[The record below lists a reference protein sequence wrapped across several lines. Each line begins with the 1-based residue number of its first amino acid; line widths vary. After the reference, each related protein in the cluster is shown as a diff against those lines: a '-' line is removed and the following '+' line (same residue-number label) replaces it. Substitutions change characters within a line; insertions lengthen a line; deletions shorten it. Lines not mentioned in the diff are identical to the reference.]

1 MQQKRRPPSTRHC
14 RPPPALPFTP
24 PRRISSL
31 SWKLNQ
37 SGQNDDSLPELSAR
51 YLAIRQLERF
61 EEWDNNGA
69 IGDRIITGRKRR
81 QNDNVDQRLDLTTN
95 FRDELVQ
102 LPRVDVDVRLS
113 AGSMLRRVDSN
124 LEPPQ
129 VRCYLL
135 DEFSCQGTSFDQRRC

>member
-1 MQQKRRPPSTRHC
+1 MEQKRRRSSTRHS

-37 SGQNDDSLPELSAR
+37 SGQKDDLLPELSAR
-51 YLAIRQLERF
+51 YVAIRQLERC
-61 EEWDNNGA
+61 EEWDDHGA
-69 IGDRIITGRKRR
+69 IGDAISTRRKRC
-81 QNDNVDQRLDLTTN
+81 QNGNADQRLDLTTN
-95 FRDELVQ
+95 FRDELVE
-102 LPRVDVDVRLS
+102 LPPIDVDVRLS

-129 VRCYLL
+129 ARLL
-135 DEFSCQGTSFDQRRC
+135 IFSPRTSFDQRQC